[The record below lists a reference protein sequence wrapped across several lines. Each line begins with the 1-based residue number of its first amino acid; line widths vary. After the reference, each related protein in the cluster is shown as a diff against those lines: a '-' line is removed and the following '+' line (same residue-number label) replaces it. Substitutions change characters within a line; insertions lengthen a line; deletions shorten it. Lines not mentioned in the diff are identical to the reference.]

1 MGDIMDDKKV
11 FELKRLELAYNKQL
25 IYMIG
30 VICVALIGLV
40 MYLVNNYYYSFQLLL
55 TAVMLM
61 AVGVI
66 SIFNIDTH
74 MKEISEK
81 IKKL

>member
-1 MGDIMDDKKV
+1 MDDKKV